1 MRQHQVII
9 IGGGL
14 AGMRAAQK
22 AQEMGADVAM
32 ISKIYPTR
40 SHSAAAQ
47 GGVQAAVSE
56 DDSWESHAYDT
67 VKGSDYLGDQDAI
80 EILCSEAPGDIYALE
95 RMGVIFNRTPEGKID
110 ARAFGGTSVKRTCY
124 IADQTGQVL
133 LHVMWEQLLKSG
145 LTTYSEWFVTKL
157 LIEEQSRGRV
167 CRAGDSDGAG

>member
-133 LHVMWEQLLKSG
+133 LHVMWEQLAQ
-145 LTTYSEWFVTKL
+145 ERAHHL
-157 LIEEQSRGRV
+157 LGMVRHQAAHREQSRRRL
-167 CRAGDSDGAG
+167 CRA

>member
-47 GGVQAAVSE
+47 GGVA
-56 DDSWESHAYDT
+56 
-67 VKGSDYLGDQDAI
+67 GSSQ
-80 EILCSEAPGDIYALE
+80 
-95 RMGVIFNRTPEGKID
+95 
-110 ARAFGGTSVKRTCY
+110 
-124 IADQTGQVL
+124 
-133 LHVMWEQLLKSG
+133 
-145 LTTYSEWFVTKL
+145 
-157 LIEEQSRGRV
+157 RG
-167 CRAGDSDGAG
+167 